1 MIIVL
6 ITLWFSGYNITI
18 DAKEVYNIHSLTE
31 CEHRLSFILKEYGTT
46 QGRCSLG
53 DIMEKMH
60 ES

>member
-31 CEHRLSFILKEYGTT
+31 CEHRLSLILKEYGST

-53 DIMEKMH
+53 DIMEEMH